1 MKNPMIKLAAAIII
15 VIAVILGLNP
25 FTQGTVTFAQI
36 IKPILEYSSIVLDF
50 VPGEEGSGPVI
61 HDLIKGNRIRRT
73 ISNMESTMIL
83 DLDSEKMLVLD
94 PAIKSANYV
103 DIQGTVSEGTRELL
117 DMIRNIVSKV
127 EDNPEIV
134 VQELGR
140 RDFDGVE
147 AVGFQVKDSHATI
160 YLWADP
166 VTATPRRI
174 ELHIGQTVSILKNI
188 EFDVPVSEGQISMEV
203 PQDYTLAEQQM
214 TMSEPSEEDL
224 IATLGLWA
232 EHVNGGTFPEA
243 IGVQELMAL
252 QPDLVAALGQM
263 EGSEQE
269 KTDLGMQ
276 YGKTVLF
283 IQLLGQQGEYKYAGQ
298 GVALGDAD
306 TAVLWYRSGDAKTYR
321 VIYGDLRVEE
331 LALDRLPQ

>member
-1 MKNPMIKLAAAIII
+1 MKNPMIKLGAAAII

-36 IKPILEYSSIVLDF
+36 IKPILEYSTIVLDF
-50 VPGEEGSGPVI
+50 IPGEEGGGPVI
-61 HDLIKGNRIRRT
+61 HDVIKGKRIRRT

-83 DLDSEKMLVLD
+83 DLDTEKMLILN
-94 PAIKSANYV
+94 PAAKSANYV
-103 DIQGTVSEGTRELL
+103 DIQGIVTEGTRELL

-140 RDFDGVE
+140 RDFDGME
-147 AVGFQVKDSHATI
+147 AVGFQVKDSRATI

-174 ELHIGQTVSILKNI
+174 ELHIGQTVTILKNI
-188 EFDVPVSEGQISMEV
+188 EFDVPVSEDQISMEL
-203 PQDYTLAEQQM
+203 PQGYTLAEEQM
-214 TMSEPSEEDL
+214 AMSEPSEEDL
-224 IATLGLWA
+224 IATLGFWA

-243 IGVQELMAL
+243 IGAKELMAL
-252 QPDLVAALGQM
+252 QPELVAALGQI
-263 EGSEQE
+263 EGSVQE

-276 YGKTVLF
+276 YGRAVLF
-283 IQLLGQQGEYKYAGQ
+283 IQLLGQQGEYRYAGKD
-298 GVALGDAD
+298 VALGDAD
-306 TAVLWYRSGDAKTYR
+306 TAVLWYRQGDTKTYR
-321 VIYGDLRVEE
+321 VIYGDLHTEE
-331 LALDRLPQ
+331 LGLDRLPQ